1 MMSIDYKEAYLK
13 WLSENIEQDQIG
25 EDVYRVTLPYLNRN
39 NDYIDLYV
47 VRREDGLYRIT
58 DDGWTISDLS
68 LSGFKLKL
76 STSRRTIL
84 DSVLASY
91 GVSLSDESEMFVESS
106 LDELA
111 LKKHMLSQCMLKV
124 DDMFYLSKTNVQSV
138 FSEDVRQ
145 FLDLKNVRYLESVS
159 FVGKSKLPANYDFG
173 IPKSKSILSVLSR

>member
-47 VRREDGLYRIT
+47 VRREDCLYRIT

-68 LSGFKLKL
+68 LSGFELKL

-84 DSVLASY
+84 DS
-91 GVSLSDESEMFVESS
+91 
-106 LDELA
+106 A
-111 LKKHMLSQCMLKV
+111 LRHMA
-124 DDMFYLSKTNVQSV
+124 YRYPTNQ
-138 FSEDVRQ
+138 RC
-145 FLDLKNVRYLESVS
+145 L
-159 FVGKSKLPANYDFG
+159 
-173 IPKSKSILSVLSR
+173 